1 MKEKKMAQGLFMITG
16 GSRGIG
22 AATAR
27 LAASFGWHVVITYRQ
42 QINEAQSVVNSIQ
55 ATGGRAH
62 AVCFDVAD
70 EAAVEAGFS
79 EVDRLG
85 TLAVL
90 VNNAGV
96 TGGRSRVEDVTAAA
110 IEQAC
115 RVNIV
120 GSFLCAREAIRRMS
134 SRHGG
139 GGGVIVNVSS
149 GAAVHGAPGTWV
161 HYSATKGA
169 MDTMTTGMAR
179 EVAAEGIRV
188 NAVRPG
194 VIHTDIHEGR
204 TEAEMLR
211 LKAVIPMGRYG
222 TVDEVAEAI
231 VWLASPAAS
240 YTTGALLDVRGG
252 Y

>member
-1 MKEKKMAQGLFMITG
+1 MKEHLFVVTG

-27 LAASFGWHVVITYRQ
+27 LAARRGWPVVITYRQ
-42 QINEAQSVVNSIQ
+42 QSSDAEAVVRSIE
-55 ATGGRAH
+55 ADGGSAD
-62 AVCFDVAD
+62 AVRFDVA
-70 EAAVEAGFS
+70 VEEEVVEGFRRIDAIGS
-79 EVDRLG
+79 IGV
-85 TLAVL
+85 V

-96 TGGRSRVEDVTAAA
+96 TGGRARVESVMAGM

-115 RVNIV
+115 QVNIV
-120 GSFLCAREAIRRMS
+120 GSFLVAREAVQRMS
-134 SRHGG
+134 TRHGG
-139 GGGVIVNVSS
+139 AGGAIVNVSS
-149 GAAVHGAPGTWV
+149 GAAVHGAANTWV

-169 MDTMTTGMAR
+169 MDTMTVGLAK
-179 EVAAEGIRV
+179 EVSREGIRV

-204 TEAEMLR
+204 TGEDMASL
-211 LKAVIPMGRYG
+211 LAAIPMGRYG
-222 TVDEVAEAI
+222 TCDEVAEAI

-240 YTTGALLDVRGG
+240 YVTGALLDVRGG

>member
-1 MKEKKMAQGLFMITG
+1 MQKHLFIVTG

-27 LAASFGWHVVITYRQ
+27 LAARGGWPVVITYRQ
-42 QINEAQSVVNSIQ
+42 QADEAAAVVRAIE
-55 ATGGRAH
+55 AEGGRAH
-62 AVCFDVAD
+62 MVCFDVSD
-70 EAAVEAGFS
+70 EAAVVAGFAQI
-79 EVDRLG
+79 DQLG
-85 TLAVL
+85 KIDAV

-96 TGGRSRVEDVTAAA
+96 TGGRARVEDVSASMVL
-110 IEQAC
+110 QAC
-115 RVNIV
+115 QVNIV
-120 GSFLCAREAIRRMS
+120 GSFIVAREAVRRMS
-134 SRHGG
+134 TARGG
-139 GGGVIVNVSS
+139 AGGAIVNVSS

-169 MDTMTTGMAR
+169 LDTMTVGLAK
-179 EVAAEGIRV
+179 EVSREGIRV

-204 TEAEMLR
+204 SDGDMARLR
-211 LKAVIPMGRYG
+211 AAIPMGRYG
-222 TVDEVAEAI
+222 TADEVAEAI

-240 YTTGALLDVRGG
+240 YVTGALLDVRGG